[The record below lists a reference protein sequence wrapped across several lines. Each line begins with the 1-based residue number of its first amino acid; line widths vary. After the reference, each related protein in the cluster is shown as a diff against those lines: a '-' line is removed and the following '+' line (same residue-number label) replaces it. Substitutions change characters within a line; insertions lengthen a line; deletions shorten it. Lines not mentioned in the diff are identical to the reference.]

1 MLDGSGCGVTFGG
14 LAPAVRT
21 AIRWAKVAPS
31 VKVTM
36 ASRCPSAA
44 SNWAQP
50 ASAAVA
56 ATIVPAASKRRLRL
70 RGRAATTSGSTRMMP
85 AYGLRVPSTV
95 SAGTTQPGGN
105 VAGRIEDYAIVGD
118 MHSVALVTVGGSGGW
133 LCLPRFASAAC
144 FAALLGNT
152 DHGHWQIA
160 PRDQLEGA
168 GRATVSRRYA
178 GDTLILQ
185 TRWETAAGVPQG
197 PDSMPPRKDCDP
209 PALIRLV
216 EGVSGTVDMGVRLT
230 LRFGYGSIVPWVTKT
245 EGGIRATAGP
255 DSVWLRTPVNL
266 TGWGLAH
273 TATFAVAAG
282 EAVPFVLT
290 YVPSHHGEPTRLD
303 ASRPLAETRKFW
315 DEWVSR
321 CTYQGAYRDAVV
333 RSLITL
339 KALTYRPTGGIV
351 AAATTS
357 LPEDIGGVRNWDYRY
372 CWLRDATITLE
383 ALLRTGYL
391 EEARAWRFWLG
402 RAIAGDP
409 EDIQIM
415 YGVAGERRLAE
426 GGADWLPRYENSA
439 PVRIGNAAS
448 GQLQLDVYG
457 EVIDALLL
465 SCKSGL
471 HDDMHT
477 WSLQRS
483 LLGFL
488 ERHWAEPDEG
498 LWEVR
503 GPRRHFVHSKVMAWV
518 AFDRAATY
526 AEDVGET
533 ALAVKWRGIRDEINK
548 EVCEKG
554 YDSVRGAF
562 MQYYGAAELD
572 ASVLLI
578 SDVGFLP
585 ADDPKVVSTM
595 KVLQRDLVQD
605 GFLRRYEVPAGGTS
619 AVDGLAGS
627 EGAFL
632 ACSFWLANALEQSG
646 RHEEATELF
655 ERLLALRND
664 VGLLSEEYDP
674 RYGRLVGNM
683 PQAFS
688 HVPLVQTA
696 LNLEGHAEELRRG
709 PWDERRSVPG

>member
-1 MLDGSGCGVTFGG
+1 
-14 LAPAVRT
+14 
-21 AIRWAKVAPS
+21 
-31 VKVTM
+31 
-36 ASRCPSAA
+36 
-44 SNWAQP
+44 
-50 ASAAVA
+50 
-56 ATIVPAASKRRLRL
+56 
-70 RGRAATTSGSTRMMP
+70 
-85 AYGLRVPSTV
+85 
-95 SAGTTQPGGN
+95 
-105 VAGRIEDYAIVGD
+105 VAGRIEDYALVGD
-118 MHSVALVTVGGSGGW
+118 MQSAALVSADGSVDW
-133 LCLPRFASAAC
+133 LCLPRFDSEAC
-144 FAALLGNT
+144 FAALLGT
-152 DHGHWQIA
+152 EDHGRWQIA
-160 PRDQLEGA
+160 PTDEIEGR
-168 GRATVSRRYA
+168 GRAAASRRYA

-185 TRWETAAGVPQG
+185 TRWETAAGVAEVT
-197 PDSMPPRKDCDP
+197 DFMPPREDGDP
-209 PALIRLV
+209 PVLVRLV
-216 EGVSGTVDMGVRLT
+216 TGVSGTVDMGLRLT

-255 DSVWLRTPVNL
+255 DSIWLRTPVSLSSADL
-266 TGWGLAH
+266 TH
-273 TATFAVAAG
+273 TATFEVRAG
-282 EAVPFVLT
+282 EVVPFVLT
-290 YVPSHHGEPTRLD
+290 YVPSHEGPPATLD
-303 ASRPLAETRKFW
+303 GSRSLEGTRKFW
-315 DEWVSR
+315 DDWVSR
-321 CTYQGAYRDAVV
+321 CTYQGTYRDAVV

-391 EEARAWRFWLG
+391 EEAKAWRFWLG

-426 GGADWLPRYENSA
+426 WEAGWLPGYENSA
-439 PVRIGNAAS
+439 PVRVGNAAA

-457 EVIDALLL
+457 EVIDALQL
-465 SCKSGL
+465 SCKSGV
-471 HDDMHT
+471 HDDRHT

-526 AEDVGET
+526 ADDAGET
-533 ALAVKWRGIRDEINK
+533 ELAAKWRDIRDEINR

-554 YDSVRGAF
+554 YDAERGAF
-562 MQYYGAAELD
+562 MQYYGAHELD

-585 ADDPKVVSTM
+585 ADDPRVVSTM
-595 KVLQRDLVQD
+595 RVLQRDLAQD
-605 GFLRRYEVPAGGTS
+605 GFLRRYELPPGGTS
-619 AVDGLAGS
+619 EVDGLAGS

-632 ACSFWLANALEQSG
+632 ACSFWLANALELSG
-646 RHEEATELF
+646 RHAEAVELF

-696 LNLEGHAEELRRG
+696 LNLEGHAEEHRRG
-709 PWDERRSVPG
+709 SRDERRSVPG